1 MAAVVTELFV
11 EVNGSKL
18 LIEDDELLS
27 LFNKIAS
34 GEISR
39 PELENRFRD
48 LIG

>member
-39 PELENRFRD
+39 PELENV
-48 LIG
+48 LKNVIS